1 MTDRQKIGTALN
13 GRKQIKDGTIDEP
26 LLSEEIIEKFR
37 SMEERI
43 AKLENQLGDLAKVDF
58 LAVYEQ
64 AKK

>member
-13 GRKQIKDGTIDEP
+13 GRNQIKDGTIDEP